1 MFDIEVVTYRPQGSI
16 TEELIALFLG
26 GAPQLRNEELVYSGT
41 DKYRLKTITT
51 GKVFIQLSVLL
62 KDFGKYGLNW

>member
-1 MFDIEVVTYRPQGSI
+1 
-16 TEELIALFLG
+16 LG
-26 GAPQLRNEELVYSGT
+26 GAPQLRNEEIVYSGT

-51 GKVFIQLSVLL
+51 GKIFVQLSIIF